1 MTAANKKVE
10 IFKVDYVIN
19 GRNED
24 WVATIA
30 GFTSDDVIRY
40 LEIFCR
46 PNRVQVNSMTTLSK
60 LDGVTDGARE
70 LIAQPIL
77 GREADPAGE
86 VKQPEEDDSKPQK
99 RAIVPKP

>member
-1 MTAANKKVE
+1 MTTTKKVE

-77 GREADPAGE
+77 GRQAPKEEEAPEKDT
-86 VKQPEEDDSKPQK
+86 KQPQK
-99 RAIVPKP
+99 RAIVPKG